1 MIIEFVIIMVEKF
14 KAAFIAH
21 VPDADPAKH
30 RCTVKTSLYEL
41 TSVLVKNDDEAVEAC
56 KELREAGVHAFI
68 LCPGFTHKAVAR
80 IVEAVGEGA
89 SVNIARG
96 DGPSN
101 EAAIKIMTEAGW
113 FKRKT

>member
-1 MIIEFVIIMVEKF
+1 MAEKF

-21 VPDADPAKH
+21 VPDANPAEH
-30 RCTVKTSLYEL
+30 RCVVKTSLYEL
-41 TSVLVKNDDEAVEAC
+41 TSVLVRNDDEAVEVC
-56 KELREAGVHAFI
+56 KELRKEGVNAFI

-80 IVEAVGEGA
+80 IVDAVGDGA

-101 EAAIKIMTEAGW
+101 EAALKIMSKAGW
-113 FKRKT
+113 FKGER

>member
-1 MIIEFVIIMVEKF
+1 MAEKF

-21 VPDADPAKH
+21 VPDANPAKH
-30 RCTVKTSLYEL
+30 RCVIKTSIYEL
-41 TSVLVKNDDEAVEAC
+41 TSVLVKDDDDEAVEVC
-56 KELREAGVHAFI
+56 KELRKEGVHAFI

-80 IVEAVGEGA
+80 IVDAVGDGV

-101 EAAIKIMTEAGW
+101 KAALKIMNKVGW
-113 FKRKT
+113 FKRER